1 MYCQS
6 CGSQVEAGNKFC
18 ESCGEG
24 IEVEVQTNVESSNR
38 KDKVT
43 DSLNM
48 LREKINVSRTEDLV
62 KMIASA
68 VGLGIIVIVL
78 VSFFGFGGTKYINIV
93 KQGSFDSYP
102 TVEIGKAFNQYFS
115 NAEWEAFES
124 TRGDQVVEFTGQC
137 YFLDELTDVT
147 MQFVIYSDETFSVE
161 YLSFDNETQGAWM
174 TTILISTVME
184 DYLLN

>member
-48 LREKINVSRTEDLV
+48 LREKINMRIKQKNNRISQMLNRLFLFVYESIFIFIRT
-62 KMIASA
+62 
-68 VGLGIIVIVL
+68 
-78 VSFFGFGGTKYINIV
+78 
-93 KQGSFDSYP
+93 
-102 TVEIGKAFNQYFS
+102 TV
-115 NAEWEAFES
+115 
-124 TRGDQVVEFTGQC
+124 
-137 YFLDELTDVT
+137 
-147 MQFVIYSDETFSVE
+147 
-161 YLSFDNETQGAWM
+161 
-174 TTILISTVME
+174 
-184 DYLLN
+184 

>member
-48 LREKINVSRTEDLV
+48 LREKINVS
-62 KMIASA
+62 
-68 VGLGIIVIVL
+68 
-78 VSFFGFGGTKYINIV
+78 
-93 KQGSFDSYP
+93 
-102 TVEIGKAFNQYFS
+102 
-115 NAEWEAFES
+115 
-124 TRGDQVVEFTGQC
+124 
-137 YFLDELTDVT
+137 
-147 MQFVIYSDETFSVE
+147 
-161 YLSFDNETQGAWM
+161 
-174 TTILISTVME
+174 
-184 DYLLN
+184 

>member
-6 CGSQVEAGNKFC
+6 CGSKLENGLKFC
-18 ESCGEG
+18 ESCGEA
-24 IEVEVQTNVESSNR
+24 ISVEFQTNERGKTKEN
-38 KDKVT
+38 KVN
-43 DSLNM
+43 DYLNIF
-48 LREKINVSRTEDLV
+48 REKINVSRTEDLV

-68 VGLGIIVIVL
+68 VGLGIIVIFL